1 MGCCGI
7 SLAGCGRGQSA
18 PSAQAAAPATAPS
31 VAAGPATQPAGSML
45 VIDQQEEFFP
55 RAMLRLTK
63 SDGQVIARLYSDDP
77 SGVLSGK
84 ETVNSY
90 DFDMV
95 LPDVSDPAEI
105 DQAVWT
111 TRSPSSQR
119 RDTPYGIFLNR
130 KQKLLQP
137 MDLTVRFS
145 GQAPRVRVVLQGTFW
160 MYPMDQTSRN
170 TAPVMVRVIGSLE
183 ATVPAK

>member
-1 MGCCGI
+1 
-7 SLAGCGRGQSA
+7 
-18 PSAQAAAPATAPS
+18 
-31 VAAGPATQPAGSML
+31 ML